1 MSELSVK
8 VAREHRFGYLTWV
21 GDAEVEMEVCTC
33 GTRTEGTHG
42 EHLAEVTEA
51 AVRETIA
58 ADIEALPA
66 SPLCPTHYDITS
78 LAGASFMTGV
88 AVGIEAARLT
98 ARGEP

>member
-58 ADIEALPA
+58 ADVDRARDALDPDDYSGGPA
-66 SPLCPTHYDITS
+66 YLS
-78 LAGASFMTGV
+78 
-88 AVGIEAARLT
+88 GIRYGLTIATTT
-98 ARGEP
+98 ARGET

>member
-1 MSELSVK
+1 MSELSER

-33 GTRTEGTHG
+33 HARTEGTHG

-58 ADIEALPA
+58 ADIEAA
-66 SPLCPTHYDITS
+66 SARRDRDNEFAIIW
-78 LAGASFMTGV
+78 AS
-88 AVGIEAARLT
+88 AYSISARI
-98 ARGEP
+98 ARGES